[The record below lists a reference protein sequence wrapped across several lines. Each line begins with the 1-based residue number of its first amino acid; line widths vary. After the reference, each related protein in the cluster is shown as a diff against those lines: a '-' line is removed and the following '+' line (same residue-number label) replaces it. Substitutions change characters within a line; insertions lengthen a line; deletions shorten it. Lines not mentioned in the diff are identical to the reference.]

1 MLRCKGFLKHQFLPS
16 KNELWRA
23 IWGQRRI
30 QTLFRPNDQR
40 RIVIFSAIDEFKKG
54 DITMTRKQLEK
65 RFSLYP
71 DVVTLQEFRQ
81 MLGGIG
87 DKTAR
92 KLVRENRVKHFYIR
106 NTYLIPKNHVI
117 DYLLSTHYEKYRRQL
132 KAHI

>member
-1 MLRCKGFLKHQFLPS
+1 
-16 KNELWRA
+16 
-23 IWGQRRI
+23 
-30 QTLFRPNDQR
+30 
-40 RIVIFSAIDEFKKG
+40 
-54 DITMTRKQLEK
+54 MTRKQLEK

-92 KLVRENRVKHFYIR
+92 KLVRDNHVKHYYIR
-106 NTYLIPKNHVI
+106 NTYLIPKTHVI